1 MKYWTTKEEKYLV
14 ESIRK
19 GIPYK
24 QIAEDL
30 DRTMSS
36 LHSKIS
42 KIRKTTTVKR
52 KPKADTK
59 EYALYKGEE
68 LLCMGTIS
76 ELAENQNVRP
86 KTIFQ
91 YQTPSYKKRQGGENA
106 RRLVRL
112 WATK

>member
-30 DRTMSS
+30 GRTMSS

-52 KPKADTK
+52 KPKVDTK
-59 EYALYKGEE
+59 EYALYKDDKWIVD
-68 LLCMGTIS
+68 GTIEEIAKHEKVS
-76 ELAENQNVRP
+76 IS
-86 KTIFQ
+86 TIQ
-91 YQTPSYKKRQGGENA
+91 YYKTPSYKN
-106 RRLVRL
+106 RRKKGKKYKELIKL
-112 WATK
+112 